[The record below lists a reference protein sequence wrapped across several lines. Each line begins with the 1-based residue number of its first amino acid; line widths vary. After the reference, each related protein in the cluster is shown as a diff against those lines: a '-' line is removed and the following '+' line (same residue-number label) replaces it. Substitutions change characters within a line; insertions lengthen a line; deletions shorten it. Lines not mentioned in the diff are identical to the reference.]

1 MRKIF
6 TSAAILLAVIFII
19 TDVQAQ
25 KFTKRKKYTS
35 VGGSLNAMNYVGDLD
50 PGQSFLSPN
59 LRFTR
64 YNLSACIV
72 WRMQPRISLRTNL
85 SAGRIMGD
93 DRKGSK
99 PKGNDKFR
107 WNRNLSFR
115 NDMLEFKLDA
125 IFDLFENRGT
135 FKKRPDYTPYAFI
148 GFAMF
153 YHNPKAKFDGKWVAL
168 KLLSTEGQGL
178 PAINGRKPPKPY
190 SLIQPA
196 IPFGVG
202 FRYKLDRQLDIAFEI
217 GWRATFTDYIDDVGG
232 FYYDRQTLIDKKGI
246 KAAQLA
252 DRSLE
257 IGNSGEYITSFDDQT
272 LQTIIDD
279 EDFPGHYLIDQDG
292 NLVSSNPLI
301 WNWEGDPNDPNNL
314 PSWYYVNGYGHD
326 GDQRG
331 DLRTKKD
338 GTFEDRGRK
347 DWYIVTGFHL
357 TYILRGQIICPKFR

>member
-72 WRMQPRISLRTNL
+72 WRMQPRISIRTNL
-85 SAGRIMGD
+85 AAGRIMGD

-99 PKGNDKFR
+99 PSGNDKFR

-153 YHNPKAKFDGKWVAL
+153 FHNPKAKFDGKWVAL
-168 KLLSTEGQGL
+168 KPLKTEGQGL
-178 PAINGRKPPKPY
+178 EPGPSGRKPPKPY

-232 FYYDRQTLIDKKGI
+232 FYYDRQKLIDEKGI

-257 IGNSGEYITSFDDQT
+257 GLNSTDDPDAQT
-272 LQTIIDD
+272 ILETHTIID
-279 EDFPGHYLIDQDG
+279 ETGAI
-292 NLVSSNPLI
+292 VSSDLCWDWDNTDGEVCG
-301 WNWEGDPNDPNNL
+301 NGKET
-314 PSWYYVNGYGHD
+314 SWYYVNGYGHD

-331 DLRTKKD
+331 DLRIKKD
-338 GTFEDRGRK
+338 GTTEDRGRK
-347 DWYIVTGFHL
+347 DWYIITGFHL
-357 TYILRGQIICPKFR
+357 TYILKGQIICPKFR

>member
-6 TSAAILLAVIFII
+6 TCVAILFALIFII
-19 TDVQAQ
+19 IGAQAQ

-59 LRFTR
+59 MRFTR
-64 YNLSACIV
+64 HNLSGTIS
-72 WRMQPRISLRTNL
+72 WRMQPRISVRSNIFW
-85 SAGRIMGD
+85 GRIQGE

-99 PKGNDKFR
+99 PSGSDKFR

-115 NDMLEFKLDA
+115 NDILELKADA

-148 GFAMF
+148 GFAIF
-153 YHNPKAKFDGKWVAL
+153 FHNPKAKFNGKWVAL
-168 KLLSTEGQGL
+168 KPLSTEGQGL
-178 PAINGRKPPKPY
+178 ETGPNGKKPPKPY

-202 FRYKLDRQLDIAFEI
+202 FRYKLANQLDLAFEI

-232 FYYDRQTLIDKKGI
+232 FYYDRELLNEKKS
-246 KAAQLA
+246 KHAAQLA

-257 IGNSGEYITSFDDQT
+257 GINSTDDEIAKIILET
-272 LQTIIDD
+272 HGIIDD
-279 EDFPGHYLIDQDG
+279 RTGTTVNSDLNWDWTNDG
-292 NLVSSNPLI
+292 
-301 WNWEGDPNDPNNL
+301 
-314 PSWYYVNGYGHD
+314 PSPYYVSGYGRD

-331 DLRTKKD
+331 DLIRKKD
-338 GTFEDRGRK
+338 GTLSDRGRK

-357 TYILRGQIICPKFR
+357 TYILKGQIICPKFR

>member
-1 MRKIF
+1 MRKIL
-6 TSAAILLAVIFII
+6 TCAAILLALIFII
-19 TDVQAQ
+19 TDVQSQ

-35 VGGSLNAMNYVGDLD
+35 IGGSLNAMNYVGDLD

-72 WRMQPRISLRTNL
+72 WRMQPRISIRANL
-85 SAGRIMGD
+85 AAGRIMGD

-99 PKGNDKFR
+99 PSGNDKFR

-168 KLLSTEGQGL
+168 KPLSTEGQVL
-178 PAINGRKPPKPY
+178 PAINERKPPKPY
-190 SLIQPA
+190 YLIQPA

-232 FYYDRQTLIDKKGI
+232 FYYDRQTLMDEKGI

-257 IGNSGEYITSFDDQT
+257 IGNSGEYITSTDDPIA
-272 LQTIIDD
+272 QTI
-279 EDFPGHYLIDQDG
+279 YLDKDG
-292 NLVSSNPLI
+292 NPTPHFIADKDGVCISCNGTPL
-301 WNWEGDPNDPNNL
+301 NWDWENGE
-314 PSWYYVNGYGHD
+314 WYYVNGYGRD

-331 DLRTKKD
+331 DLRIKKD
-338 GTFEDRGRK
+338 GTPEDRGRK
-347 DWYIVTGFHL
+347 DWYIITGFHL
-357 TYILRGQIICPKFR
+357 TYILKGQIICPKFR